1 LPLLHI
7 MYTTYIL
14 YSSKISR
21 YYTGHTINLERRLA
35 EHNHG
40 KTKFL
45 ARGVPWTIVYTSILD
60 SRSEAMML
68 ENSIK
73 KRGAKRFL
81 DDLKIKSF

>member
-35 EHNHG
+35 EHNRG
-40 KTKFL
+40 KTKIL
-45 ARGVPWTIVYTSILD
+45 ARGVPWTIVYISILD
-60 SRSEAMML
+60 SRSKAMML

-81 DDLKIKSF
+81 DDFKIKSF